1 MQQTPSKHISY
12 EVEFAL
18 HKEQSMRGRLLLL
31 FTLFSLAI
39 IGFVPYV
46 FLSVIESNRL
56 ADKAHDISQ
65 AASAIRYHDEV
76 LTSTAR
82 LYAFQPSPELLNK
95 YNKHAATLDKVLLNA
110 QALSPL
116 IKDAIW
122 AVAASNE
129 KLIALETQAIEL
141 VQSGRRESAAAVLFS
156 DEYQQLKMQY
166 SSSLVK
172 ALNNARDITNQSMVY
187 EQERRV
193 DSLLAAFSILSLL
206 FVFTLF
212 YGFKHFKQ
220 SDHSVNKLLASL
232 KQNIDEIEAA
242 NRAKSQFLANMSHE
256 IRTPLNGILGNLQ
269 LLEEQNLSGDMRKHV
284 DTAKS
289 STYVLSTIV
298 NDILDFSKVEANAME
313 LETVGFNLE
322 KSLTEVSELIK
333 AECERKN
340 LELTLDCQMQSPWRL
355 GDPVR
360 LRQVV
365 LNLLSNSVKFTH
377 QGHIRLKLKE
387 SAASDELTIVVAD
400 SGIGM
405 SSQAID
411 KVFHRFT
418 QADNSTTRIYGG
430 TGLGMSIVQSLVDL
444 MQGQVKISSVKGQ
457 GTEVTITLTLP
468 RTSSAEA
475 EALVVEDVY
484 LEGKKLLVADDND
497 INRTLLKAMLEP
509 TKCIIQMA
517 EDGLEAVSYA
527 DESYTAVLMDIHMPN
542 LDGIEA
548 CKRIKAQYPNLPII
562 AVTASVLKDELKA
575 YEDAGFDAVI
585 GKPVLKPKLLEAIAR
600 SSWSR

>member
-1 MQQTPSKHISY
+1 
-12 EVEFAL
+12 
-18 HKEQSMRGRLLLL
+18 
-31 FTLFSLAI
+31 
-39 IGFVPYV
+39 
-46 FLSVIESNRL
+46 
-56 ADKAHDISQ
+56 
-65 AASAIRYHDEV
+65 
-76 LTSTAR
+76 
-82 LYAFQPSPELLNK
+82 
-95 YNKHAATLDKVLLNA
+95 
-110 QALSPL
+110 
-116 IKDAIW
+116 
-122 AVAASNE
+122 
-129 KLIALETQAIEL
+129 
-141 VQSGRRESAAAVLFS
+141 
-156 DEYQQLKMQY
+156 
-166 SSSLVK
+166 
-172 ALNNARDITNQSMVY
+172 
-187 EQERRV
+187 
-193 DSLLAAFSILSLL
+193 
-206 FVFTLF
+206 
-212 YGFKHFKQ
+212 
-220 SDHSVNKLLASL
+220 
-232 KQNIDEIEAA
+232 
-242 NRAKSQFLANMSHE
+242 
-256 IRTPLNGILGNLQ
+256 
-269 LLEEQNLSGDMRKHV
+269 
-284 DTAKS
+284 
-289 STYVLSTIV
+289 
-298 NDILDFSKVEANAME
+298 ME

-322 KSLTEVSELIK
+322 KTLTEVSELIN
-333 AECERKN
+333 AECERKD
-340 LELTLDCQMQSPWRL
+340 LELKRDCQMQSPWRL

-377 QGHIRLKLKE
+377 QGHISLKLKE

-457 GTEVTITLTLP
+457 GTEVTITLSLP

-484 LEGKKLLVADDND
+484 LEDKKLLVADDND

-548 CKRIKAQYPNLPII
+548 CKRIKAQYPNLPVI
-562 AVTASVLKDELKA
+562 AVTASVLKDELKT

-600 SSWSR
+600 ASWGR